1 MFNWFSISLLS
12 EFLTESSEKQEL
24 SGAETLRGSQ
34 IQEKVKPDSNNKKT
48 SSPVKIP
55 MKDGDFR
62 HPKLEKSWRQ
72 MKPGKRKDAWEEREA
87 GNQREHEV
95 RKFVPNIRT
104 RDPCMDTNTPRTLQ

>member
-1 MFNWFSISLLS
+1 LETTRRRKKPHKQSKRMFNWFSISLLS

-24 SGAETLRGSQ
+24 SAAETLRGSQ
-34 IQEKVKPDSNNKKT
+34 IQEKV
-48 SSPVKIP
+48 
-55 MKDGDFR
+55 
-62 HPKLEKSWRQ
+62 KLEKSWRQ

-104 RDPCMDTNTPRTLQ
+104 RDPCMDTNTPRTSQ